1 MVRPEDILGV
11 LLIAGGLWGIYQ
23 QRRRE
28 EKVRASQTW
37 PFAKGK
43 ILSSEVESKWG
54 RKPFT
59 RGMAIPI
66 YKAEIEYE
74 YTVGSQTY
82 TGDTICIGGELNT
95 SFPKRAEE
103 RCQRYPVGS
112 EVNVYYDPLDPE
124 RSCLEQK
131 GEGSV
136 LMYAAAAAFIIFGLL
151 LWSGLVGRG

>member
-1 MVRPEDILGV
+1 
-11 LLIAGGLWGIYQ
+11 
-23 QRRRE
+23 
-28 EKVRASQTW
+28 
-37 PFAKGK
+37 
-43 ILSSEVESKWG
+43 
-54 RKPFT
+54 
-59 RGMAIPI
+59 MAIPI

-136 LMYAAAAAFIIFGLL
+136 LMYAASAAFIIFGLL

>member
-11 LLIAGGLWGIYQ
+11 LFIAGGLWGIYR

-28 EKVRASQTW
+28 EKVRASQSW

-43 ILSSEVESKWG
+43 ILSSEVESELSAMRFLRANFWL
-54 RKPFT
+54 
-59 RGMAIPI
+59 
-66 YKAEIEYE
+66 YKAKIEYE
-74 YTVGSQTY
+74 YSVGSQTH
-82 TGDTICIGGELNT
+82 TGDTVCIGGEINT

-124 RSCLEQK
+124 TSCLEQE

-136 LMYAAAAAFIIFGLL
+136 LGYAVFAAFIIFGLL
-151 LWSGLVGRG
+151 LWSGLVGRR